1 MSIMRLIRQLR
12 ELILNGDVKIK
23 EAIYLKTI
31 AKR

>member
-1 MSIMRLIRQLR
+1 MRLIRQLR
-12 ELILNGDVKIK
+12 ELILNGNVKIK